1 MTSDNPTVM
10 IVDDEP
16 SNLALLTQLLRPH
29 YRVRAVTSGQR
40 CLEAV
45 QPPSTPDL
53 ILLDIMMPEMDGWQ
67 TVKEIVDRG
76 YLPGNII
83 SMFTARDISD
93 QKMESL
99 AKYVTD
105 YIQKPFDPGE
115 LVLTVTE
122 YSRYLG

>member
-1 MTSDNPTVM
+1 MTRKVM
-10 IVDDEP
+10 VVDDDPSILFAVKEVLEP
-16 SNLALLTQLLRPH
+16 QGFD
-29 YRVRAVTSGQR
+29 VVAVSGGKE
-40 CLEAV
+40 CLEQIEKGFKGV
-45 QPPSTPDL
+45 
-53 ILLDIMMPEMDGWQ
+53 ILMDIMMPEMDGWQ

>member
-1 MTSDNPTVM
+1 MAKEVM
-10 IVDDEP
+10 VVDDDP
-16 SNLALLTQLLRPH
+16 SILFAVRELLESEGFDI
-29 YRVRAVTSGQR
+29 VAVSGGKE
-40 CLEAV
+40 CLEQMEKGFKGV
-45 QPPSTPDL
+45 
-53 ILLDIMMPEMDGWQ
+53 ILMDIMMPEMDGWQ

-83 SMFTARDISD
+83 SMFTARDIGD

-115 LVLTVTE
+115 LILTVRE
-122 YSRYLG
+122 YSRHLG

>member
-1 MTSDNPTVM
+1 MAKEVM
-10 IVDDEP
+10 VVDDDPSILFAVRELLEP
-16 SNLALLTQLLRPH
+16 EGFDI
-29 YRVRAVTSGQR
+29 VAVSGGKE
-40 CLEAV
+40 CLEQMEKGFKGV
-45 QPPSTPDL
+45 
-53 ILLDIMMPEMDGWQ
+53 ILMDIMMPEMDGWQ

-83 SMFTARDISD
+83 SMFTARDIGD

-115 LVLTVTE
+115 LILTVRE
-122 YSRYLG
+122 YSRHLG